1 MEQEKTNTPEPIRAS
16 VTLHGGLVGSISATA
31 QLGPVPKPP
40 RPPFLDRNLK
50 AGKFVL
56 KEGARLAAKWC
67 AEPSVHG
74 GKGHPKNAGLVV

>member
-1 MEQEKTNTPEPIRAS
+1 MEQEKTNTPEPLRAS
-16 VTLHGGLVGSISATA
+16 VTLHGDLVGSISATA

-56 KEGARLAAKWC
+56 KEGAREAIVEFIKWIL
-67 AEPSVHG
+67 
-74 GKGHPKNAGLVV
+74 GLKSPPAQAPQV